1 MILFVIDFFLAI
13 TVIFIERK
21 TPAAALAWVM
31 VIFLVPVV
39 GIFLY
44 IMISQNIAKQKIYR
58 LTKRDKE
65 IIEARLSAQKEAI
78 RNDRFDYVSPEESTW
93 KDLIVLNQNYAQA
106 HLSQNNRATIF
117 TDGIHLFDSLLE
129 DIAEA
134 KESINIQYFIVK
146 NDITGRR
153 LITALTAKAR
163 EGVRVRFLFD
173 ALGSRRISATKLA
186 EFTEAGGTYA
196 LFFKPKFRYLN
207 MKLNYRNHR
216 KIVVIDGR
224 VGYLGGFNIGNEY
237 IDQKKKFGHWRDTH
251 LRLTGGSVAD
261 LNARFVLDW
270 RTASGEDIPLEAAFE
285 TQPESAGKT
294 AVQIV
299 SSGPNSVKEEVKH
312 AYLRMISQATKN
324 IYIQTPYFVP
334 DLSLFEALQNA
345 ALAGVDVRIMI
356 PHMPDHVFVYWAT
369 YYYCGLLLNAG
380 VRVFIYDEGFLHA
393 KTMCVD
399 GQVCS
404 VGSANFDIR
413 SFRLNFETNA
423 FLYDEDEAY
432 KLQAIFEQDMADST
446 ELTRQLYAKR
456 SLWIKFKEG
465 TSRLLS
471 DLL

>member
-1 MILFVIDFFLAI
+1 MLLFVVDFFLAI

-21 TPAAALAWVM
+21 TPAAALAWIM

-39 GIFLY
+39 GIVLY
-44 IMISQNIAKQKIYR
+44 IMISQNVAKQKIYR
-58 LTKRDKE
+58 LSRREKE
-65 IIEARLSAQKEAI
+65 LIETRLSGQMEAI
-78 RNDRFDYVSPEESTW
+78 RHDRFDYVSPEESKW
-93 KDLIVLNQNYAQA
+93 KDLILLNQNYAQA
-106 HLSQNNRATIF
+106 HLSQDNRIEIF
-117 TDGIHLFDSLLE
+117 TDGVHLLDSLLE
-129 DIAEA
+129 DIAQA

-153 LITALTAKAR
+153 LISALTAKVR

-186 EFTEAGGTYA
+186 EFTEAGGSYS

-216 KIVVIDGR
+216 KIVVIDGQI
-224 VGYLGGFNIGNEY
+224 GYLGGFNVGNEY

-270 RTASGEDIPLEAAFE
+270 RTSSGENITIE
-285 TQPESAGKT
+285 TAYKKATPGTGKT

-312 AYLRMISQATKN
+312 AYLRMINQARDN
-324 IYIQTPYFVP
+324 VYIQTPYFVP

-356 PHMPDHVFVYWAT
+356 PSMPDHVFVYWAT

-380 VRVFIYDEGFLHA
+380 VRVFIYDRGFLHA

-399 GQVCS
+399 SEVCS

-423 FLYDEDEAY
+423 FLFDEEEAY
-432 KLQAIFEQDMADST
+432 KLQSIFEQDMADST

-456 SLWIKFKEG
+456 PLRIKFKEG
-465 TSRLLS
+465 ISRLLS

>member
-1 MILFVIDFFLAI
+1 MLLFVVDFILAS

-21 TPAAALAWVM
+21 TPAAALAWIM

-44 IMISQNIAKQKIYR
+44 IMISQNIAKQKIFKIS
-58 LTKRDKE
+58 KRE
-65 IIEARLSAQKEAI
+65 REFMETRLSSQMEAI
-78 RNDRFDYVSPEESTW
+78 RSDRFDYASPEESKW
-93 KDLIVLNQNYAQA
+93 KDLILLNQNYAHA
-106 HLSQNNRATIF
+106 HLSQDNRIEIF
-117 TDGIHLFDSLLE
+117 TEGIHLFDSLLD
-129 DIAEA
+129 DIAHA

-163 EGVRVRFLFD
+163 EGIRVRFLID

-186 EFTEAGGTYA
+186 EFTEAGGSYA
-196 LFFKPKFRYLN
+196 LFFPPKFRYLN

-216 KIVVIDGR
+216 KIVVVDGQI
-224 VGYLGGFNIGNEY
+224 GYLGGYNVGNEY

-251 LRLTGGSVAD
+251 LRLTGAAVTD
-261 LNARFVLDW
+261 LNARFFLDW
-270 RTASGEDIPLEAAFE
+270 RSSSGENIPLEAAYE
-285 TQPESAGKT
+285 SNPESAGST

-299 SSGPNSVKEEVKH
+299 SSGPNSIKEEIKH
-312 AYLRMISQATKN
+312 AYLRMISQAKDN
-324 IYIQTPYFVP
+324 IYIQSPYFVP
-334 DLSLFEALQNA
+334 DMSIFEALQNA
-345 ALAGVDVRIMI
+345 ALAGVDVRIII

-369 YYYCGLLLNAG
+369 YYYCGLLLRAG
-380 VRVFIYDEGFLHA
+380 ARIFIYDEGFLHA

-399 GQVCS
+399 GEVCS

-423 FLYDEDEAY
+423 LIFDEGEAY
-432 KLQAIFEQDMADST
+432 KLQSIFEQDMADST

-456 SLWIKFKEG
+456 PLRVKFKEG
-465 TSRLLS
+465 ISRLLS